1 MMCETPIDAALLA
14 DYWLAALETVEE
26 EAVEEHLFTCDECGA
41 RLREV
46 MALSDGI
53 RKVAREGNLLIVV
66 TDAFLKKVWGKA
78 CVFESMRLRV
88 EAMCSARYPAR
99 TTF

>member
-14 DYWLAALETVEE
+14 GYWLAALAGLEE

-66 TDAFLKKVWGKA
+66 TDAFLKKVVG
-78 CVFESMRLRV
+78 EGLRV
-88 EAMCSARYPAR
+88 REYAPPRGGNVQCTVSAR